1 MTTRAQAPV
10 GVFDSGLGGLSVLR
24 AIRAELPAESLLYL
38 ADSGHA
44 PYGEKSP
51 EFIAERTLRACEW
64 LVEQGCKALVIAC
77 NTATAQAVHVLREKL
92 AVPVIGV
99 EPGLKPAVAASKSR
113 VVGVLATEST
123 LRSEKFARL
132 LGNVSGDCQVLC
144 QPGYGLVPLIERGD
158 TRSPAVLELLQAYL
172 QPILD
177 AGADTLVHGCTHY
190 PFLEDAIREIAGD
203 RLTLIDTG
211 HAVARHLGRT
221 LAAAQ
226 LQATGDAASPR
237 YLSTGD
243 VLPLQAMVAALLGEA
258 PVAQR
263 VDIGNAALVSPAFAS
278 QL

>member
-1 MTTRAQAPV
+1 MN
-10 GVFDSGLGGLSVLR
+10 S
-24 AIRAELPAESLLYL
+24 
-38 ADSGHA
+38 
-44 PYGEKSP
+44 SP
-51 EFIAERTLRACEW
+51 
-64 LVEQGCKALVIAC
+64 
-77 NTATAQAVHVLREKL
+77 
-92 AVPVIGV
+92 
-99 EPGLKPAVAASKSR
+99 
-113 VVGVLATEST
+113 
-123 LRSEKFARL
+123 
-132 LGNVSGDCQVLC
+132 
-144 QPGYGLVPLIERGD
+144 
-158 TRSPAVLELLQAYL
+158 
-172 QPILD
+172 

-243 VLPLQAMVAALLGEA
+243 VLPLQGMVAALLGEA